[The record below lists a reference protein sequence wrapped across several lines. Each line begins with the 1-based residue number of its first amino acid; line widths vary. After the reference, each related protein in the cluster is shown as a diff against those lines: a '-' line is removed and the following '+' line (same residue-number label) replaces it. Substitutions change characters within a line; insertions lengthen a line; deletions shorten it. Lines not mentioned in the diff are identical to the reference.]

1 MKILYTGNFL
11 KMLRHLPLNIQN
23 KADQKEIIFRKYPF
37 SQTLKTHK
45 LKGKFKSCY
54 SFSVDYDCR
63 IVFKFSGKDTVVFM
77 LIGNHSIYQ

>member
-37 SQTLKTHK
+37 SQMMKTHK
-45 LKGKFKSCY
+45 LKGKFDGY
-54 SFSVDYDCR
+54 YAFSIDFHYR
-63 IVFKFSGKDTVVFM
+63 IIFR
-77 LIGNHSIYQ
+77 LIENDSALFIAIGDHSIYQ